1 MDSNLQSGGAKARR
15 KTETNGD
22 MDVLVAEVLHRIGL
36 QASDGVVSASSMHE
50 KRCEGENDVS
60 VVTGSTGEVAEL
72 SFSGFPQFEHC
83 CSAEFR
89 CILTYRY
96 LKANNFDVEDTVA
109 MIVDT
114 NKFRKQHRLDS
125 IMIFPSL
132 IPLRGF
138 SENEICDTLHLPM
151 AMENPMGLGS
161 HDNTSLRDSQMEY
174 LNNHHILRP
183 IVKLITRHYANS
195 IHYWDKDGHPVSYG
209 RLQHIKIHEL
219 YRELRRISPLRQ
231 RPEDLI
237 LLFHLYG
244 NELLWRVVQYC
255 SVRNKVSGTEQEI
268 RWKETM
274 TTVTVVVDCKGARL
288 LDYIWGPFPR
298 ILREIINLDQ
308 KYYPEILHKLVLA
321 NCPKSVAFAHW
332 FSKQL
337 GAGKQSLRRKILCV
351 SEENTPSLLKLLI
364 DEDKLPAFLGGTCRC
379 EEGCVPLNGST
390 SNGTMCYFFDSN
402 NLARVAHPSGSMLSM
417 EDLPLEQ
424 HEGEAGSLS
433 FLVQKETE
441 NFVVRARRKLTL
453 TYEVGVPEEITW
465 EFAVKHGEIGFT
477 AVFVA
482 CSADGHTEIL
492 MPPSTVK
499 EAADHFVFGTRGE
512 LILTWDNTRSLI
524 TVRKIQ
530 LRVHRRVQ
538 RLAPQRGASVA
549 TVTERE

>member
-1 MDSNLQSGGAKARR
+1 MQ
-15 KTETNGD
+15 
-22 MDVLVAEVLHRIGL
+22 
-36 QASDGVVSASSMHE
+36 E
-50 KRCEGENDVS
+50 KRCEEENELS
-60 VVTGSTGEVAEL
+60 VVTGVTGEVAEL
-72 SFSGFPQFEHC
+72 SFSGFPQFEQC

-89 CILTYRY
+89 RILTYRY

-109 MIVDT
+109 MIVNT

-138 SENEICDTLHLPM
+138 SEEKICGTLHLPM
-151 AMENPMGLGS
+151 AVENSMGLES
-161 HDNTSLRDSQMEY
+161 HDSTSLGDGQMQY
-174 LNNHHILRP
+174 LNNHHVLRP

-209 RLQHIKIHEL
+209 RLQHVKIHQL

-231 RPEDLI
+231 RPENLI

-255 SVRNKVSGTEQEI
+255 GAQKRILGKEQEI
-268 RWKETM
+268 GWQKTM

-288 LDYIWGPFPR
+288 FDYIWGPFPR
-298 ILREIINLDQ
+298 ILRGILNLDQ
-308 KYYPEILHKLVLA
+308 KYYPEILHKLILA
-321 NCPKSVAFAHW
+321 NCPKSVVVAHW

-337 GAGKQSLRRKILCV
+337 GARKQGLRRKILCV
-351 SEENTPSLLKLLI
+351 SEENTPSLLKSMI
-364 DEDKLPAFLGGTCRC
+364 DEDKLPSFLGGRC
-379 EEGCVPLNGST
+379 SCEDGCVPLKEPTRNGS
-390 SNGTMCYFFDSN
+390 MCYFFDSN
-402 NLARVAHPSGSMLSM
+402 NLARMVHPRWSEASM
-417 EDLPLEQ
+417 EYSPFEQ
-424 HEGEAGSLS
+424 HGGNVDSLS

-441 NFVVRARRKLTL
+441 NFVVRARRKFTL
-453 TYEVGVPEEITW
+453 TYEVGVSEEITW
-465 EFAVKHGEIGFT
+465 EFAVKHGKIGFS

-499 EAADHFVFGTRGE
+499 EAADHFLFDTQGE
-512 LILTWDNTRSLI
+512 LILTWDNTRSLF

-530 LRVHRRVQ
+530 LRVHRQVKE
-538 RLAPQRGASVA
+538 LASQRGANVA
-549 TVTERE
+549 AEKERK